1 MQRIDLLRINCLQ
14 NMAGQLLRRAFSDQ
28 RISERTN
35 ECQRTPARKRH
46 RSPSQLLNFPQM
58 PAIKYRR
65 ETTSTETKRKMIY
78 HSLLVKLA
86 DSLEIAFI
94 RLTLQYFFSSIAPP
108 QTKDGKMGSLGFCAG
123 SSLT

>member
-1 MQRIDLLRINCLQ
+1 
-14 NMAGQLLRRAFSDQ
+14 
-28 RISERTN
+28 
-35 ECQRTPARKRH
+35 
-46 RSPSQLLNFPQM
+46 M

-94 RLTLQYFFSSIAPP
+94 RLTLQYFFSSIARRRVACRFFFENAISAIRVLCSIRALHRL
-108 QTKDGKMGSLGFCAG
+108 QSWTK
-123 SSLT
+123 